1 MAAIPLGCIRP
12 DRIKPKDVID
22 IFRLL
27 VGTQAENLHAG
38 FIRHQGSLQAAL
50 TSRRAMEFVHDDL
63 HRREGPAL
71 RAIFTAE
78 VGDDPIQ
85 VAQWD
90 ALIRELPAPDVY

>member
-1 MAAIPLGCIRP
+1 
-12 DRIKPKDVID
+12 
-22 IFRLL
+22 
-27 VGTQAENLHAG
+27 
-38 FIRHQGSLQAAL
+38 
-50 TSRRAMEFVHDDL
+50 MEFVHDDL